1 MCRPTESKGD
11 GTCTSTRCVAGRPS
25 CAPGRNRGGEP
36 VRHYAIRTLGHL
48 CEQTTGSNPTPI
60 RALMLQSSPQPLRS
74 IEDYA
79 FISDCT
85 TGALVN
91 RDGSIDWL
99 CWPRFDSSACFAS
112 LLGTPEHGYWR
123 VAPKHPHR
131 AARG

>member
-11 GTCTSTRCVAGRPS
+11 GTCTSTRCVPGRPA
-25 CAPGRNRGGEP
+25 CAPGRNRGAEP

-60 RALMLQSSPQPLRS
+60 RALMLQSSPQQLRS

-99 CWPRFDSSACFAS
+99 CWPPSVPMTMRHWPAAS
-112 LLGTPEHGYWR
+112 LDLGTGDQHRGY
-123 VAPKHPHR
+123 AQ
-131 AARG
+131 